1 MTLKSN
7 TPTEHKDCW
16 RTPYAVFTALDAEF
30 NFTLDAA
37 ASAVNTL
44 CANFLTESD
53 DALSR
58 DWKSD
63 GAIFCNPPYSNIRP
77 WVDKAAEQSRKQ
89 NRTVVMLLPAD
100 TSTAWFA
107 EALHTADETRFITEG
122 RLSFISAQ
130 TGKKGDAGN
139 SKGSVLFIWRPWR
152 TTPRGMTTVSRD
164 AIMAT

>member
-7 TPTEHKDCW
+7 TPAEHKDCW
-16 RTPYAVFTALDAEF
+16 RTPAAVFAALDAEF
-30 NFTLDAA
+30 DFRLDAA
-37 ASAVNTL
+37 ASDTNAL
-44 CANFLTESD
+44 CQRCLTEVD
-53 DALSR
+53 DALTR
-58 DWKSD
+58 DWMSD

-77 WVDKAAEQSRKQ
+77 WVDKAAEQSCKQ

-107 EALHTADETRFITEG
+107 EALRTADETRFITEG

-130 TGKKGDAGN
+130 TGKKGSAGN

-152 TTPRGMTTVSRD
+152 TTPRGMTTVSRN
-164 AIMAT
+164 AIMTA

>member
-7 TPTEHKDCW
+7 TPAEHKDCW
-16 RTPYAVFTALDAEF
+16 RTPYAVFAALNAEF
-30 NFTLDAA
+30 NFTLDVA
-37 ASAVNTL
+37 ASQTNAL
-44 CANFLTESD
+44 CADFFSEAD
-53 DALSR
+53 DALCI
-58 DWKSD
+58 DWVSD

-89 NRTVVMLLPAD
+89 SRTVVMLLPAD

-107 EALHTADETRFITEG
+107 QALRTADEARFITEG
-122 RLSFISAQ
+122 RLSFISAE
-130 TGKKGDAGN
+130 TGKRGSAGN

-164 AIMAT
+164 AIMAV